1 MMSRNVL
8 DRQMFRK
15 GGAAFPDL
23 SGDGKI
29 TQKDILMGRGVIPMQ
44 EGGMMPPAA
53 GMMPPAP
60 GMMPPTPDM
69 MMPPTPPPAP
79 PPDMMM
85 APEPAPDDAAGLM
98 GLQAE
103 ANIDPAML
111 EQLLTAAAGEFGDLE
126 SAEDYEGMIN
136 MLRGDEAT
144 LGERRSELAEMV
156 GPEDAQQTPESVL
169 ALVQPVIMMTQGEI
183 DQGIGSIAQGL
194 MSEPVAG
201 DMAGGIMST
210 IDMAG
215 AQEAPAPVNFNQG
228 GAVQHFA
235 PENPRV
241 VGENL
246 FGLNL
251 MPRTDPE
258 ALRTAFT
265 ERRDL
270 YRDLIPPVL
279 GAEELAEQKR
289 LSQAQMLFDIA
300 NAGLAIAQP
309 GKESESLVQAIARG
323 VADTKLF
330 DKIGARAQQ
339 QRQLETQAKM
349 EDRKIDLAAL
359 SSAEAT
365 EAARL
370 KAIADAQKV
379 KPDYAPGLMTM
390 FLTRED
396 GTEVEVP
403 GYTAQ
408 FFPKDFVTRA
418 TRANPNIRF
427 GKVEDSAS
435 TTAANYFNMYN
446 PAGKGITLPD
456 GTVIGDRI
464 LVNSVDDAATIEL
477 LSNNGFVKGN
487 PTDAEGKP
495 DFQTLQLPFDSE
507 PVTFNGKEY
516 KPGDLIDFD
525 FKDQKGTQ
533 KLFDLGFKAT
543 TTPQALTEAQVNAN
557 DVEAIMSGKT
567 SDERSIALFSGP
579 LIELFGN
586 GTLDTMEVT
595 PGTTQMPGF
604 VAVEHIVARMQ
615 QEFKPRQYRDE
626 ATGKVMTKP
635 AMVPTEAVLAAIA
648 KRKELG
654 LPVPNLEAG
663 TRDETDLPINILD
676 FTDEDLNRFAENSPM
691 FAGKPIIDFEQSYT
705 FKSGILRTLN
715 AISGQLRGFG
725 INTGKFEE
733 LEQADQDITAVLESS
748 KRAIRDDIAGRTFA
762 SDVIAI
768 GKAADAAMPGAGKGA
783 SKALANFRTLRDTLL
798 ASLIR
803 VNRILAEP
811 EKYSVDQI
819 QEARTAKTRLEQ
831 EVGSIQALIIMGD
844 RQLNPT
850 QQAGSRQS
858 IFSNLPRGSTR
869 TIGGPT

>member
-1 MMSRNVL
+1 
-8 DRQMFRK
+8 MFRK

-23 SGDGKI
+23 SGDGKV

-44 EGGMMPPAA
+44 EGGMMPPAPEM
-53 GMMPPAP
+53 MMPPS
-60 GMMPPTPDM
+60 PDM
-69 MMPPTPPPAP
+69 MMAAAPPPAP

-85 APEPAPDDAAGLM
+85 APEPATDDAAGLM

-103 ANIDPAML
+103 ANVDPAML

-136 MLRGDEAT
+136 MLRGDEAS

-169 ALVQPVIMMTQGEI
+169 ALVQPVIMMTQGEV

-241 VGENL
+241 VGENF

-258 ALRTAFT
+258 DLRTAFT

-279 GAEELAEQKR
+279 DAEELAEQKR

-323 VADTKLF
+323 VGDTKLF

-359 SSAEAT
+359 SSAEAIET
-365 EAARL
+365 ARQ
-370 KAIADAQKV
+370 KAIADARKE

-408 FFPKDFVTRA
+408 FFTRGFVNRA
-418 TRANPNIRF
+418 SRLNPNIRF
-427 GKVEDSAS
+427 AKVKDPTTS
-435 TTAANYFNMYN
+435 TTAANYFNMFN
-446 PAGKGITLPD
+446 PAGKGITLAN
-456 GTVIGDRI
+456 GTEIPARI
-464 LVNSVDDAATIEL
+464 LVNSVDDAATIEK
-477 LSNNGFVKGN
+477 LSNSGYVKGN
-487 PTDAEGKP
+487 PTEAEGKP
-495 DFQTLQLPFDSE
+495 DFQTLQLPFNSK
-507 PVTFNGKEY
+507 PVTLNGKEY
-516 KPGDLIDFD
+516 KPGDLIDLD
-525 FKDQKGTQ
+525 VRDLD
-533 KLFDLGFKAT
+533 KLQGALNIGFKLT
-543 TTPQALTEAQVNAN
+543 TTPTARTQAQVNAN
-557 DVEAIMSGKT
+557 DLEAIMSGKT
-567 SDERSIALFSGP
+567 DEERSLSLYSGP
-579 LIELFGN
+579 LLSLYASGELDK
-586 GTLDTMEVT
+586 LELV
-595 PGTTQMPGF
+595 PGTKGMSGF
-604 VAVEHIVARMQ
+604 VGVQHFNSRMTRDLTPRQ
-615 QEFKPRQYRDE
+615 ILDKETATVVTKPRIDPTDE
-626 ATGKVMTKP
+626 L
-635 AMVPTEAVLAAIA
+635 LAAIA
-648 KRKELG
+648 SRKELG
-654 LPVPNLEAG
+654 LPVPNLE
-663 TRDETDLPINILD
+663 RDAPK
-676 FTDEDLNRFAENSPM
+676 DEDLLINPADFDDEYLSGLRVGRFEGAEVFDPTT
-691 FAGKPIIDFEQSYT
+691 SYAMA
-705 FKSGILRTLN
+705 SGIRRFTNLVT
-715 AISGQLRGFG
+715 GQLESFG
-725 INTGKFEE
+725 IK
-733 LEQADQDITAVLESS
+733 
-748 KRAIRDDIAGRTFA
+748 AGRFDGTSIADKEIREVLLSIGRTIREDVAGRAFA
-762 SDVIAI
+762 SDVNSINQTLE
-768 GKAADAAMPGAGKGA
+768 AAMPGVKQTAAG
-783 SKALANFRTLRDTLL
+783 ALDNFRSLRE
-798 ASLIR
+798 SLVQATIR
-803 VNRILAEP
+803 ANKILAEP
-811 EKYSVDQI
+811 GGFGTKQK
-819 QEARTAKTRLEQ
+819 QEARAARTRFLQ
-831 EVGSIQALIIMGD
+831 ELGTIQALINMAD

-850 QQAGSRQS
+850 DPAGRQS
-858 IFSNLPRGSTR
+858 IFSGATRGATK
-869 TIGGPT
+869 TIGSP

>member
-44 EGGMMPPAA
+44 EG

-365 EAARL
+365 EAARQ
-370 KAIADAQKV
+370 KAIADARKE
-379 KPDYAPGLMTM
+379 KPDFEPGLLTM
-390 FLTRED
+390 YQN
-396 GTEVEVP
+396 GVAVP
-403 GYTAQ
+403 GYTGTKFTKRFIQLATNQ
-408 FFPKDFVTRA
+408 FE
-418 TRANPNIRF
+418 NITF
-427 GKVEDSAS
+427 GPAKDSAS
-435 TTAANYFNMYN
+435 TTAANYFNMFN
-446 PAGKGITLPD
+446 PLGKGITLAD
-456 GTVIGDRI
+456 GTEIPARI
-464 LVNSVDDAATIEL
+464 LVNSVDDAKKIQEL
-477 LSNNGFVKGN
+477 GDRGFVKGN
-487 PTDAEGKP
+487 PTEAEGKP
-495 DFQTLQLPFDSE
+495 DFQTLQLPFNSE
-507 PVTFNGKEY
+507 PVTFDGKEY
-516 KPGDLIDFD
+516 KPGDLIDLD
-525 FKDQKGTQ
+525 VRDLD
-533 KLFDLGFKAT
+533 KLQGALNIGFKLT
-543 TTPQALTEAQVNAN
+543 TTPQALTQAQVNAN
-557 DVEAIMSGKT
+557 DLEVIMSGNT
-567 SDERSIALFSGP
+567 DGERSLSLYSGP
-579 LIELFGN
+579 LLSLYASGELDK
-586 GTLDTMEVT
+586 LELV
-595 PGTTQMPGF
+595 PGTKAMSGF
-604 VAVEHIVARMQ
+604 TAVQHFNSRMTRD
-615 QEFKPRQYRDE
+615 FKPRQILDKE
-626 ATGKVMTKP
+626 TATVVTKP
-635 AMVPTEAVLAAIA
+635 RIDPTDAMLAAIA
-648 KRKELG
+648 NRKELG
-654 LPVPNLEAG
+654 LSIPNIE
-663 TRDETDLPINILD
+663 RDAPE
-676 FTDEDLNRFAENSPM
+676 DEDLLINPADFDDEYLSGLRLGRFEGAEVFDPTT
-691 FAGKPIIDFEQSYT
+691 SYAIA
-705 FKSGILRTLN
+705 SGLRRFTNLV
-715 AISGQLRGFG
+715 SGQLESFG
-725 INTGKFEE
+725 IK
-733 LEQADQDITAVLESS
+733 
-748 KRAIRDDIAGRTFA
+748 AGRFDGTSIADKEIREVLLSIGRTIREDVTGRAFA
-762 SDVIAI
+762 SDVNSINQTLE
-768 GKAADAAMPGAGKGA
+768 AAMPGVRQTAAG
-783 SKALANFRTLRDTLL
+783 ALDNFRTLRE
-798 ASLIR
+798 SLVQATIR
-803 VNRILAEP
+803 ANKILAEP
-811 EKYSVDQI
+811 GGFATKQK
-819 QEARTAKTRLEQ
+819 QEARAARTRFLQ
-831 EVGSIQALIIMGD
+831 ELGTIQALIKMAD
-844 RQLNPT
+844 RQLNPPDP
-850 QQAGSRQS
+850 AGRQS
-858 IFSNLPRGSTR
+858 IFSGAKRGASK
-869 TIGGPT
+869 TIGSR

>member
-251 MPRTDPE
+251 MPTTDPK

-365 EAARL
+365 ETARR
-370 KAIADAQKV
+370 KAIADALKE
-379 KPDYAPGLMTM
+379 KPDFEPGLLTM
-390 FLTRED
+390 YFK
-396 GTEVEVP
+396 GKAVP
-403 GYTAQ
+403 GYTATK
-408 FFPKDFVTRA
+408 FTKGFMAGLRG
-418 TRANPNIRF
+418 NPNFTF
-427 GKVEDSAS
+427 GPAKDTAS
-435 TTAANYFNMYN
+435 TTAANYFNMFN
-446 PAGKGITLPD
+446 PLGKGITLPD
-456 GTVIGDRI
+456 GTEIGDRI
-464 LVNSVDDAATIEL
+464 TVNSVNDAAVIEF
-477 LSNNGFVKGN
+477 LSNNGFLKGN

-516 KPGDLIDFD
+516 KPGDLINFD
-525 FKDQKGTQ
+525 FRDQKGAQ
-533 KLFDLGFKAT
+533 KLFDLGFYAT

-557 DVEAIMSGKT
+557 DVEAIMPGKT
-567 SDERSIALFSGP
+567 SDARSIALFSGP
-579 LIELFGN
+579 LMKPFGD

-604 VAVEHIVARMQ
+604 VGRDHIIARMQ

-663 TRDETDLPINILD
+663 TRDETGLPINILD

-705 FKSGILRTLN
+705 FKSGIFRTLN
-715 AISGQLRGFG
+715 AVSGQLRGFG

-850 QQAGSRQS
+850 QQAGSRGLL
-858 IFSNLPRGSTR
+858 SNLPRGSTI

>member
-44 EGGMMPPAA
+44 EG

-365 EAARL
+365 EAARQ
-370 KAIADAQKV
+370 KAIADARKE
-379 KPDYAPGLMTM
+379 KPDFEPGLLTM
-390 FLTRED
+390 YQN
-396 GTEVEVP
+396 GVAVP
-403 GYTAQ
+403 GYTGTKFTKRFIQLATNQ
-408 FFPKDFVTRA
+408 FE
-418 TRANPNIRF
+418 NITF
-427 GKVEDSAS
+427 GPAKDSAS
-435 TTAANYFNMYN
+435 TTAANYFNMFN
-446 PAGKGITLPD
+446 PLGKGITLAD
-456 GTVIGDRI
+456 GTKIPARI
-464 LVNSVDDAATIEL
+464 LVNSVDDAKRIQEL
-477 LSNNGFVKGN
+477 GDMGFVKGN

-495 DFQTLQLPFDSE
+495 DFQTLQLPFNSE

-525 FKDQKGTQ
+525 FKDQKGAQ
-533 KLFDLGFKAT
+533 KLLDLGFKVT
-543 TTPQALTEAQVNAN
+543 TTPQALTQAQVNAN
-557 DVEAIMSGKT
+557 DLEAIMSGNT
-567 SDERSIALFSGP
+567 DIERSLSLYSGP
-579 LIELFGN
+579 LFQLYLTGEL
-586 GTLDTMEVT
+586 DKMEIA

-604 VAVEHIVARMQ
+604 VAVQYINSRMTRD
-615 QEFKPRQYRDE
+615 FKPRQIFDKE
-626 ATGKVMTKP
+626 TATVVTKP
-635 AMVPTEAVLAAIA
+635 RIDPTDAMLAAIA
-648 KRKELG
+648 NRKELG
-654 LPVPNLEAG
+654 LSIPNIE
-663 TRDETDLPINILD
+663 RDAPE
-676 FTDEDLNRFAENSPM
+676 DEDLLINPADFSDEYMLALDNRFSDSEL
-691 FAGKPIIDFEQSYT
+691 FDVTLSYGLS
-705 FKSGILRTLN
+705 SGIRRFTNLV
-715 AISGQLRGFG
+715 SGQLESFG
-725 INTGKFEE
+725 I
-733 LEQADQDITAVLESS
+733 D
-748 KRAIRDDIAGRTFA
+748 AGRFDGTSKADKEIREVLLSMGRTIREDVDGRAYA
-762 SDVIAI
+762 SDVNSINEAL
-768 GKAADAAMPGAGKGA
+768 DASMPGSGKTA
-783 SKALANFRTLRDTLL
+783 RDALDNFKSLRGSLVLATIRANK
-798 ASLIR
+798 
-803 VNRILAEP
+803 ILVEP
-811 EKYSVDQI
+811 GGFGTKQK
-819 QEARTAKTRLEQ
+819 QEARTARTRFLQ
-831 EVGSIQALIIMGD
+831 ELGTIQALIVMAE

-850 QQAGSRQS
+850 DPAGRQS
-858 IFSNLPRGSTR
+858 TLSGAARGATK
-869 TIGGPT
+869 TIGGP

>member
-44 EGGMMPPAA
+44 EG

-258 ALRTAFT
+258 TLRTAFT

-365 EAARL
+365 EAARQ
-370 KAIADAQKV
+370 KAIADARKE
-379 KPDYAPGLMTM
+379 KPDFEPGLLTM
-390 FLTRED
+390 YFKGEA
-396 GTEVEVP
+396 VP
-403 GYTAQ
+403 GYTATK
-408 FFPKDFVTRA
+408 FTRNFIS
-418 TRANPNIRF
+418 RLQGNPNFTF
-427 GKVEDSAS
+427 GPAKDSAS
-435 TTAANYFNMYN
+435 TTASNYFNLFN
-446 PAGKGITLPD
+446 PAGKGVTLTD
-456 GTVIGDRI
+456 GTEIPARI
-464 LVNSVDDAATIEL
+464 LVNSVDDAKRIQEL
-477 LSNNGFVKGN
+477 TNLGFVKGN

-495 DFQTLQLPFDSE
+495 DFQTLQLGFNSE

-516 KPGDLIDFD
+516 KPGELIDLD
-525 FKDQKGTQ
+525 VRDLDNLQKALG
-533 KLFDLGFKAT
+533 LGFKLT
-543 TTPQALTEAQVNAN
+543 TTPQALSQAQVNAN
-557 DVEAIMSGKT
+557 DLEAIMPGKT
-567 SDERSIALFSGP
+567 DEERSLSLYSGP
-579 LIELFGN
+579 LFQLYLTGEL
-586 GTLDTMEVT
+586 DDMEIA
-595 PGTTQMPGF
+595 PGTKGMSGF
-604 VAVEHIVARMQ
+604 VAVQHINSRMTRD
-615 QEFKPRQYRDE
+615 FKPRQILDKE
-626 ATGKVMTKP
+626 TATVVTKP
-635 AMVPTEAVLAAIA
+635 RIDPTDAMLAAIA
-648 KRKELG
+648 NRKELG
-654 LPVPNLEAG
+654 LSIPNIE
-663 TRDETDLPINILD
+663 RDAPE
-676 FTDEDLNRFAENSPM
+676 DEDLLINPADFDDEYLSGLRVGRFEGAEVFDPTT
-691 FAGKPIIDFEQSYT
+691 SYAIA
-705 FKSGILRTLN
+705 SGLRRFTNLV
-715 AISGQLRGFG
+715 SGQLESFG
-725 INTGKFEE
+725 IKAGRFDGTSIADKEIREVLLSIGRTIREDVTGK
-733 LEQADQDITAVLESS
+733 A
-748 KRAIRDDIAGRTFA
+748 FA
-762 SDVIAI
+762 SDVNSINQTLE
-768 GKAADAAMPGAGKGA
+768 AAMPGVRQTAAG
-783 SKALANFRTLRDTLL
+783 ALDNFRSLRD
-798 ASLIR
+798 SLVQATIR
-803 VNRILAEP
+803 ANKILAEP
-811 EKYSVDQI
+811 GGFATKQK
-819 QEARTAKTRLEQ
+819 QEARAARTRFLQ
-831 EVGSIQALIIMGD
+831 ELGTIQALIKMAD
-844 RQLNPT
+844 RQLNPPDP
-850 QQAGSRQS
+850 AGRQS
-858 IFSNLPRGSTR
+858 IFSGAKRGASK
-869 TIGGPT
+869 IVGGPT